1 MGKGTETTVP
11 ETVAFTGT
19 TNGSI
24 ELEAEGESEPD
35 SVDPSVVEAEGVVEV
50 EVGVGVDDDSTGGVQ
65 VEVGGVYVEVGA
77 TQVDVGGGVQAGL
90 VEVLGFW
97 VVGAGAGACPPPPPP
112 LKDQDIWKT
121 PAPGSYLSVPF
132 PVFLLSS
139 HPPHEIGRKAGIRK
153 WTYGKVIEQRP

>member
-1 MGKGTETTVP
+1 VGKGTETTVP

-24 ELEAEGESEPD
+24 ELEAEGESDPEDD
-35 SVDPSVVEAEGVVEV
+35 SVVDAEAAVGVV
-50 EVGVGVDDDSTGGVQ
+50 EVGVGVDEDSTGGVQ

-121 PAPGSYLSVPF
+121 PAPGSCLSAFV
-132 PVFLLSS
+132 VSLLS
-139 HPPHEIGRKAGIRK
+139 HFPQRGGIGRGRRGHTEK
-153 WTYGKVIEQRP
+153 

>member
-11 ETVAFTGT
+11 DTVAFTGT

-24 ELEAEGESEPD
+24 DEDAKAEGESEAEN
-35 SVDPSVVEAEGVVEV
+35 PSVVDAEAAVGVV
-50 EVGVGVDDDSTGGVQ
+50 EVGVGVAEDSAGGVQ

-90 VEVLGFW
+90 VEVFGFL

-121 PAPGSYLSVPF
+121 PAPGSCSSG
-132 PVFLLSS
+132 PVLLLSFLFL
-139 HPPHEIGRKAGIRK
+139 
-153 WTYGKVIEQRP
+153 QREEAKEKMKRGHTEK

>member
-1 MGKGTETTVP
+1 VGKGTETTVP

-24 ELEAEGESEPD
+24 ELEAEGESEAED
-35 SVDPSVVEAEGVVEV
+35 LSVVEAEGVVEV
-50 EVGVGVDDDSTGGVQ
+50 EVGVGVDEDSAGGVQ

-90 VEVLGFW
+90 VEVFGFG

-121 PAPGSYLSVPF
+121 PAPGSCLSALILSQFPF
-132 PVFLLSS
+132 LQERR
-139 HPPHEIGRKAGIRK
+139 HRKRK
-153 WTYGKVIEQRP
+153 KGTYGEVIE